1 MPGGAP
7 PAAVVAAPT
16 AKAALPPAAKP
27 VLPPAAKPVLPPA
40 AKPVLPPAAKPVLPP
55 VAAPAIAK
63 PAAPTANPIAPAA
76 KPDPTAQK
84 PEAAPAKKPGTA
96 QLGAFSTPEKANE
109 AWARLAPKHGLSGKR
124 VIAVEANGHTLYRL
138 RASGDSAQIC
148 AKLKAA
154 GDACAVV
161 E

>member
-1 MPGGAP
+1 M
-7 PAAVVAAPT
+7 
-16 AKAALPPAAKP
+16 
-27 VLPPAAKPVLPPA
+27 
-40 AKPVLPPAAKPVLPP
+40 
-55 VAAPAIAK
+55 
-63 PAAPTANPIAPAA
+63 AA
-76 KPDPTAQK
+76 KPDP
-84 PEAAPAKKPGTA
+84 APAKKSGTV
-96 QLGAFSTPEKANE
+96 QLGAFSTPEKAND

-124 VIAVEANGHTLYRL
+124 VVAVEVNGQTLYRL